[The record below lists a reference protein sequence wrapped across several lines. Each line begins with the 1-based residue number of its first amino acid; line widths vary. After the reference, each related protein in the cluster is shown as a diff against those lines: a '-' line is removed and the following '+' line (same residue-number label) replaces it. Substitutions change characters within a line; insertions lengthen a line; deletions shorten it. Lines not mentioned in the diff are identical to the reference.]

1 GLLRS
6 FPTRRS
12 SDLPGIGSG
21 HSAHPSRPPVGKPD
35 QMMLLSVSRGSEPG
49 SVGGGEFCIGS
60 PSAFEFGEPGGFGS
74 NAHRGPNEGDAT
86 SLPPVPE
93 VVSRRHWP
101 GAA

>member
-1 GLLRS
+1 METPSSREQAAQH
-6 FPTRRS
+6 RRGT
-12 SDLPGIGSG
+12 PGIGSG

-74 NAHRGPNEGDAT
+74 KIGRASCREGVKT
-86 SLPPVPE
+86 WE
-93 VVSRRHWP
+93 VEL
-101 GAA
+101 AAQETD